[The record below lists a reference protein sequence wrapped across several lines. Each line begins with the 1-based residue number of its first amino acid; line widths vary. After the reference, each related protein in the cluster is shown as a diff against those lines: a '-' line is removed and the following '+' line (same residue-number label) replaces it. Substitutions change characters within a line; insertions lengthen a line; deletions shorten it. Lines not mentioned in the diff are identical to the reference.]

1 MKIGFTGSHSTGKT
15 TLVNV
20 LMSSHYFN
28 DYKLDTNVTRW
39 IKEIGFNINKDGES
53 IGQELIMIRRVAYLF
68 AYDNIL
74 SDRSVIDV
82 LAYTESG
89 YDLGKIDANA
99 YNRIKSLFQRSYNE
113 YNHIFYLSPEFGIV
127 DDGVRL
133 TDISYQNEIDDRI
146 KSIIK
151 RFDIKVTHING
162 DVVSR
167 MNKVLKICG
176 GLNEFK

>member
-99 YNRIKSLFQRSYNE
+99 YNRIKSLFQRS
-113 YNHIFYLSPEFGIV
+113 
-127 DDGVRL
+127 
-133 TDISYQNEIDDRI
+133 
-146 KSIIK
+146 
-151 RFDIKVTHING
+151 
-162 DVVSR
+162 
-167 MNKVLKICG
+167 
-176 GLNEFK
+176 